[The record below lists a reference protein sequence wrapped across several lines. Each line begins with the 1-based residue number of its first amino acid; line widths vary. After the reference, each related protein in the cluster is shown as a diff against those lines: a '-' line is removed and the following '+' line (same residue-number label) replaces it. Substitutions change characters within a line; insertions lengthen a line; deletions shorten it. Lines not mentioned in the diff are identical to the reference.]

1 MTRCGF
7 IAVIG
12 RPNVGKSTLVNA
24 IIGEKVSI
32 TSGTPNTTRHA
43 IRGILTREDVQMVF
57 IDTPG
62 LHRATSTLGHR
73 LNSTARS
80 SVSGVDV
87 VMGMIDATGAIGPG
101 DKMTIS
107 NLLQA
112 CGEHG
117 AVPLL
122 IVDKAD
128 RAGREGTAAQLLA
141 AADAVNEI
149 AAEMNAQGAAA
160 RVEYIPTSATKNHNV
175 DHLVDFVDKLMPE
188 GPWFFPEDE
197 VTDVPE
203 AMYIAELVREQ
214 LFRAMRQ
221 ELPHSIHCRVSEYE
235 WPHIT
240 VEILVER
247 ESQKG
252 MVIGAGGRNLKDVG
266 IKVRQQMPS
275 GVFLELIV
283 KVEPKWQSREDV
295 LDRFGY

>member
-1 MTRCGF
+1 MT
-7 IAVIG
+7 

-24 IIGEKVSI
+24 IVGEKVSI

-43 IRGILTREDVQMVF
+43 IRGILTRDDVQMVF

-107 NLLQA
+107 NVLQA

-122 IVDKAD
+122 IVNKAD

-149 AAEMNAQGAAA
+149 AAEMNAPGAAA

-221 ELPHSIHCRVSEYE
+221 ELPHSIHCRVAEYE

>member
-1 MTRCGF
+1 
-7 IAVIG
+7 
-12 RPNVGKSTLVNA
+12 
-24 IIGEKVSI
+24 
-32 TSGTPNTTRHA
+32 
-43 IRGILTREDVQMVF
+43 MVF

-73 LNSTARS
+73 LNNTARS

-122 IVDKAD
+122 IVNKAD

-221 ELPHSIHCRVSEYE
+221 ELPHSIHLSLIHISEPTRPY
-235 WPHIT
+235 
-240 VEILVER
+240 
-247 ESQKG
+247 
-252 MVIGAGGRNLKDVG
+252 
-266 IKVRQQMPS
+266 
-275 GVFLELIV
+275 
-283 KVEPKWQSREDV
+283 
-295 LDRFGY
+295 

>member
-1 MTRCGF
+1 M
-7 IAVIG
+7 
-12 RPNVGKSTLVNA
+12 
-24 IIGEKVSI
+24 GEKVSI

-43 IRGILTREDVQMVF
+43 IRGILTRDDVQMVF

-107 NLLQA
+107 NVLQA

-122 IVDKAD
+122 IVNKAD

-141 AADAVNEI
+141 AADAVNDI

-221 ELPHSIHCRVSEYE
+221 ELPHSIHCRVAEYE